1 MKIFFDGGYSP
12 AGMEYA
18 LVAGG
23 RTYMRRD
30 LGPGSSMEAEW
41 LALIAALTLAN
52 DLGLAEAVLLGDAA
66 AVIAQAHGAIRC
78 PPTYRDHYE
87 RFHALPRPAG
97 RLRIRYIKRT
107 QNLAG
112 IALEAVQRWAPP
124 APLSAI
130 TPSSLG

>member
-30 LGPGSSMEAEW
+30 LGDGSSMEAEW
-41 LALIAALTLAN
+41 LALTAALTLAN
-52 DLGLAEAVLLGDAA
+52 DLALAEAVLLGDAA

-78 PPTYRDHYE
+78 PPAYRDHYE
-87 RFHALPRPAG
+87 RFLALPRPAG
-97 RLRIRYIKRT
+97 RLRIRYVKRT

-112 IALEAVQRWAPP
+112 IALESVQRWTPP
-124 APLSAI
+124 PPLPTT
-130 TPSSLG
+130 TPSALG

>member
-23 RTYMRRD
+23 RTWMRRD
-30 LGPGSSMEAEW
+30 LGAGSSMEAEW
-41 LALIAALTLAN
+41 LALTAALTLAN
-52 DLGLAEAVLLGDAA
+52 ELGLAEAVLLGDSA

-78 PPTYRDHYE
+78 PPAYGAHRD
-87 RFHALPRPAG
+87 RFHALPHPP

-112 IALEAVQRWAPP
+112 IALEAVRR
-124 APLSAI
+124 
-130 TPSSLG
+130 

>member
-1 MKIFFDGGYSP
+1 MKIFFDGGLRP

-30 LGPGSSMEAEW
+30 LGPGTSMEAEW
-41 LALIAALTLAN
+41 LALTAALRLAH
-52 DLGLAEAVLLGDAA
+52 DLGLEEALLLGDAA

-78 PPTYRDHYE
+78 PPVHRGHLE
-87 RFHALPRPAG
+87 AFQALPRPD
-97 RLRIRYIKRT
+97 RLRIRYLRRT

-112 IALEAVQRWAPP
+112 IVLERYAMA
-124 APLSAI
+124 
-130 TPSSLG
+130 

>member
-30 LGPGSSMEAEW
+30 LGAGTSMEAEW
-41 LALIAALTLAN
+41 HALIAALMLAN

-78 PPTYRDHYE
+78 PVACRDHLD
-87 RFHALPRPAG
+87 RFRALPQPAH
-97 RLRIRYIKRT
+97 LRIRYIKRT

-112 IALEAVQRWAPP
+112 IALEAVRR
-124 APLSAI
+124 
-130 TPSSLG
+130 

>member
-30 LGPGSSMEAEW
+30 LGEGTSMEAEW
-41 LALIAALTLAN
+41 HALIAALTLAL
-52 DLGLAEAVLLGDAA
+52 DLGLPDALLLGDAA

-78 PPTYRDHYE
+78 PPACRMLADQ
-87 RFHALPRPAG
+87 FHALPRPPH
-97 RLRIRYIKRT
+97 LRIRYIKRT

-112 IALEAVQRWAPP
+112 IALEAVRR
-124 APLSAI
+124 
-130 TPSSLG
+130 

>member
-18 LVAGG
+18 LVVGG
-23 RTYMRRD
+23 RTWMRRD
-30 LGPGSSMEAEW
+30 LGEGSSMEAEW

-52 DLGLAEAVLLGDAA
+52 DLALPEAVLLGDAA

-78 PPTYRDHYE
+78 PPAYSDHHA
-87 RFHALPRPAG
+87 RFLALPRPAG

-112 IALEAVQRWAPP
+112 IALESVQRWTPP
-124 APLSAI
+124 HPSPVF
-130 TPSSLG
+130 PSSRA

>member
-1 MKIFFDGGYSP
+1 VAAGVKIFFDGGYSP

-30 LGPGSSMEAEW
+30 LGAGSSMEAEW
-41 LALIAALTLAN
+41 LALIAALTLA
-52 DLGLAEAVLLGDAA
+52 DVLALDEAVLLGDAA

-78 PPTYRDHYE
+78 PPAYRDHYE
-87 RFHALPRPAG
+87 HFQSLPRPAG

-112 IALEAVQRWAPP
+112 IALEAVQQRSMSL
-124 APLSAI
+124 PLVRS
-130 TPSSLG
+130 P

>member
-30 LGPGSSMEAEW
+30 LGEGTSMAAEW
-41 LALIAALTLAN
+41 HALIAALTLAN
-52 DLGLAEAVLLGDAA
+52 DLGLAEALLRGDAA

-78 PPTYRDHYE
+78 PPACRDLSA
-87 RFHALPRPAG
+87 RFHALPRPPQ
-97 RLRIRYIKRT
+97 LRIRYIKRT

-112 IALEAVQRWAPP
+112 IALEAIRR
-124 APLSAI
+124 
-130 TPSSLG
+130 